1 MTPPPRRPHRRRRPV
16 RVPTILQMEAT
27 ECGAACLAMVLAHHG
42 RWESLETLR
51 EACGVSRDGA
61 KASSVLRAARR
72 FGLGAK
78 GFRKEPDGLLDLP
91 VPSILHWNFNHFVV
105 FRGIVGD
112 RVHITD
118 PASGPREMS
127 RQELDEA
134 FTGVVLALE
143 PAAEFSPGGTPPRPF
158 AQLAELLAGSRP
170 ALALVAA
177 FSLFLVLPGIVV
189 PGLTSQFVDR
199 VLVEQM
205 RTWVGPLLIGLALAA
220 VAQAAITALQQH
232 YLLRLES
239 KLAVTLAS
247 RYFARLLALPMP
259 FFTQRHAG
267 ELANRVA
274 ATDRVATLLSG
285 ELATTLFNMISL
297 AFYLAV
303 IALFDP
309 VMAAAAVVLAAVNM
323 AALRF
328 AGRRRDDLNRRLLGQ
343 QGKLLSATVGSIH
356 NIETLKATG
365 AETDAFALWSGHQ
378 AGLLSTHQEMGLH
391 AALLAAVP
399 ALTAGLAP
407 VAVLG
412 IGGWRVM
419 DGALTLGALVALQSL
434 FLAFMT
440 PLGGLTQLG
449 TRLHLVKGDLARLAD
464 VLNAPPPP
472 EPPPLPAEAAG
483 PPRGRVELRGV
494 RFGYAPLD
502 APLIDTLSLV
512 LEPGKRIALVGG
524 SGSGKSTVGR
534 LVCGLLTPW
543 GGDILLDGL
552 PIARLPA
559 ARFAATVAHVDQD
572 IMLFEGT
579 VRENLTLWA
588 PDVPDEVLTR
598 ALKDAEIHADIAAR
612 PGGYDSL
619 VREGGLNFSGGQRQ
633 RLELA
638 RALINDPAV
647 LVLDEATSALD
658 PATELAIDSN
668 LRRRGCAC
676 LIVAH
681 RLSTIR
687 DADEIVVLD
696 RGQVVE
702 RGTHAALMARDGV
715 YADLIRSG

>member
-407 VAVLG
+407 VVVLG

>member
-1 MTPPPRRPHRRRRPV
+1 MTTPPSRRPRQRRPV
-16 RVPTILQMEAT
+16 RVPTVLQMEAT

-42 RWESLETLR
+42 RWETLETLR
-51 EACGVSRDGA
+51 AACGVSRDGA
-61 KASSVLRAARR
+61 KASNVLRAARR
-72 FGLGAK
+72 FGLAAK

-105 FRGIVGD
+105 FRGIAGD

-118 PASGPREMS
+118 PASGPREIA
-127 RQELDEA
+127 RQELEEA

-143 PAAEFSPGGTPPRPF
+143 PAEDFVPGGTPPRPF
-158 AQLAELLAGSRP
+158 AQLAALLAGSRP
-170 ALALVAA
+170 ALVLVAA

-205 RTWVGPLLIGLALAA
+205 ETWVAPLVIGLGLAA
-220 VAQAAITALQQH
+220 VVQAGVTALQQH

-247 RYFARLLALPMP
+247 RYLARLMALPMQ

-267 ELANRVA
+267 ELAGRVA
-274 ATDRVATLLSG
+274 AADRVATLLSG
-285 ELATTLFNMISL
+285 ELATNLFNLLSL
-297 AFYLAV
+297 VFYLGV

-309 VMAAAAVVLAAVNM
+309 VMAVAAVVLAAVNL
-323 AALRF
+323 AALTS
-328 AGRRRDDLNRRLLGQ
+328 AGRRRDDLNRRMLGQ

-365 AETDAFALWSGHQ
+365 AETDAFAVWSGHQ
-378 AGLLSTHQEMGLH
+378 AGLLTTRQDMGLH
-391 AALLAAVP
+391 SALLAAVP
-399 ALTAGLAP
+399 ALTMALAP
-407 VAVLG
+407 VVVLG

-419 DGALTLGALVALQSL
+419 DGVLTIGALVALQSL
-434 FLAFMT
+434 FQAAMAPLA
-440 PLGGLTQLG
+440 GLTQLG
-449 TRLHLVKGDLARLAD
+449 TRLQLVKGDLARLAD
-464 VLNAPPPP
+464 VLNAAPPP
-472 EPPPLPAEAAG
+472 EPPPLPPEAAG
-483 PPRGRVELRGV
+483 LPRGRIELHGV
-494 RFGYAPLD
+494 TFGYAPLD
-502 APLIDTLSLV
+502 RPLIEGVSLV

-524 SGSGKSTVGR
+524 SGSGKSTIGR
-534 LVCGLLTPW
+534 LVCGLMAPW
-543 GGDILLDGL
+543 AGEILLDGV
-552 PIARLPA
+552 PVGRLPA
-559 ARFAATVAHVDQD
+559 SRFAATVAHVDQD

-612 PGGYDSL
+612 PGGYDSA

-638 RALINDPAV
+638 RALGNDPAV

-702 RGTHAALMARDGV
+702 RGTHQTLMARDGV